1 MDFVDRRAF
10 VASLVAAV
18 VVMVAPAAAL
28 AQGCDK
34 VDPTE
39 LAFWDSI
46 KSGKSIEEYKAYLD
60 TYPSG
65 CFAALARVRAR
76 LPAAGDAGGTGTT
89 APATP
94 AACAKQDAADDAF
107 WDSIKSSQD
116 VGDFRAYLDVFPSG
130 CHASQARARVKGTA
144 AEGGTPPHG
153 DTAKP
158 APAVDVEPLNRTS
171 FAQQAANVRE
181 GPSTDAAKVA
191 TLAAGTEVTVTGQ
204 VRGSEWLRVA
214 RDGSDIG
221 YVYGPLLAEI
231 GPAAAPPASPAPGSV
246 TAYAPPAN
254 PYSPYATTGNA
265 YPIGGNPVAAEA
277 LRKCPAAGGAVP
289 LYAQFDQAQA
299 AFAQQFGPALSSMMG
314 QYANQAAA
322 ELARRFGNRL
332 PGGFNLSQMLQ
343 QALGSLQRDIQAMQN
358 SAALRQQIEAAER
371 RDLDALQ
378 ACVRSRTITRQEAMA
393 VVQERE
399 AKLAEQTRA
408 TQQSRQ
414 MVQQRRVDYDQS
426 LPPPQQ
432 AAQAPEQ
439 AQVVQAK
446 AQYDQQAAATNQ
458 VTDAALLKQRAQL
471 ERSKALLSQ
480 A

>member
-1 MDFVDRRAF
+1 MDLGDRRAF
-10 VASLVAAV
+10 ARSLVAAAV
-18 VVMVAPAAAL
+18 VVVVPAAAL

-46 KSGKSIEEYKAYLD
+46 KSGKSVEEYKAYLD
-60 TYPSG
+60 TYPNG

-76 LPAAGDAGGTGTT
+76 LPAAGGS
-89 APATP
+89 APAVP

-107 WDSIKSSQD
+107 WGSIESSQD
-116 VGDFRAYLDVFPSG
+116 AADFRAYLDVFPSG
-130 CHASQARARVKGTA
+130 CHAAQARARVKGTA
-144 AEGGTPPHG
+144 AEGSTPPPRG

-158 APAVDVEPLNRTS
+158 APVVDVEPLNRTF

-191 TLAAGTEVTVTGQ
+191 TLVAGTEVTVTGQ

-221 YVYGPLLAEI
+221 YVYGPLLAEV
-231 GPAAAPPASPAPGSV
+231 GPAVAPPASPV
-246 TAYAPPAN
+246 TTAYASPAN
-254 PYSPYATTGNA
+254 PYSPYATGNA
-265 YPIGGNPVAAEA
+265 HPIGGNPVAAEA
-277 LRKCPAAGGAVP
+277 LRKCPAAGGAAP

-358 SAALRQQIEAAER
+358 SATLRQQIEAAER

-378 ACVRSRTITRQEAMA
+378 ACVRSRTISRQEAMA

-414 MVQQRRVDYDQS
+414 LVQQRRVDYDQS

-458 VTDAALLKQRAQL
+458 ATDAALLKQRAQL